1 MHPSTYIATSIPLK
15 IHQRNP
21 LHWTMKGFMLG
32 LIPNCGVDKSV
43 VRSVQFKQFHLHR
56 QPSGEPLSGLMIIP
70 VLDITRSAPSIIFI
84 VVFSFGYRD
93 RGNYKE
99 EFFCDFI
106 HSLFVNGKVS
116 TRVIIDTIYFG
127 KHVQPISSAMSYPNV
142 SLRCEPFTELTWF
155 LSEQSLSPE

>member
-1 MHPSTYIATSIPLK
+1 
-15 IHQRNP
+15 
-21 LHWTMKGFMLG
+21 
-32 LIPNCGVDKSV
+32 
-43 VRSVQFKQFHLHR
+43 
-56 QPSGEPLSGLMIIP
+56 MIIP
-70 VLDITRSAPSIIFI
+70 VLDITRSAPPIIFI

-127 KHVQPISSAMSYPNV
+127 KHDRGIPPHIAYPLPCQVQMC
-142 SLRCEPFTELTWF
+142 L
-155 LSEQSLSPE
+155 